1 MLIKMPMFG
10 KWQWSTAFDPLS
22 VLEIRLVSYFL
33 EPLQFEM
40 ETRVMVFQVSI
51 I

>member
-1 MLIKMPMFG
+1 MPIFG
-10 KWQWSTAFDPLS
+10 KWQWSTAFDPLN
-22 VLEIRLVSYFL
+22 VLAIKLLLVSYFV